1 MTYESKR
8 CTLKTLD
15 GKYITAL
22 KHRDGIKL
30 CVIDKQGT
38 KNLQV
43 ELLED
48 SDKKH
53 VAFLFWHDGS
63 CYSLTVDASS
73 LKLLKSNHIP
83 PPPTSCLF
91 VKKPSGAG
99 GLYLLESV
107 LEPNWYLSIE
117 SINRGQPSLLILGS
131 SGTALLLKDI

>member
-73 LKLLKSNHIP
+73 LK
-83 PPPTSCLF
+83 
-91 VKKPSGAG
+91 KPSGAG